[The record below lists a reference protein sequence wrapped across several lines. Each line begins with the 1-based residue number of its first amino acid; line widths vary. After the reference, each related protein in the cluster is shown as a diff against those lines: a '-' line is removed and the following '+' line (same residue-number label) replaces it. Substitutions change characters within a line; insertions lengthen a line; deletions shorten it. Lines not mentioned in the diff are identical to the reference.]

1 VRWGRPALA
10 VLLLSVALAA
20 CGGGSSTSPAR
31 AASTTTTTATTTTTT
46 VHSTTAP
53 PPGPL
58 IAGPGRCIRAT
69 PASVRGY
76 LGLTLTAAQA
86 RTASEQKTVRVVGQD
101 GSCAL
106 VTQDYSASR
115 VDVELAHGVVIAAE
129 IG

>member
-1 VRWGRPALA
+1 VTSPRPVLA
-10 VLLLSVALAA
+10 ALLLAVALAA
-20 CGGGSSTSPAR
+20 CGGGNSTSPAR
-31 AASTTTTTATTTTTT
+31 AASTTTTTAAATTTP
-46 VHSTTAP
+46 ARRI

-58 IAGPGRCIRAT
+58 VAGPGRCITAT
-69 PASVRGY
+69 AAALRPY

-86 RTASEQKTVRVVGQD
+86 RAASEQRTVRVVGQD

-115 VDVELAHGVVIAAE
+115 VDLELARGVVIAAE